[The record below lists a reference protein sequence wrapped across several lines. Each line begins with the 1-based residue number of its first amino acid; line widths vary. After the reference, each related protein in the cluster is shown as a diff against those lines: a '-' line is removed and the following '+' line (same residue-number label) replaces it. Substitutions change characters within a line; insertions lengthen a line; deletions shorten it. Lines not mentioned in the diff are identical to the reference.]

1 MDPTLNRP
9 KANHYSPKVTP
20 SNVPAAPPIGIPK
33 RKCAPPL
40 QPLVVKPVAP
50 ALTELERYTKRFKSS
65 LKIDGDYIANHL
77 QLLKQKAS
85 ASGRPP
91 TISEVLL
98 HDTPV
103 GNAAS
108 KYRSLL
114 QPSPIATNCHPFGP
128 VLDDW
133 KHGVPVDCGPDW
145 SAEHINVAI
154 QRGPHRS
161 ALTPEAL
168 QVFEEDIAY
177 QVSAGFSEV
186 IPLSELLS
194 RNPPNLKISPVAL
207 VPQLNRRG
215 RIILDLSFPVRQN
228 AGRKMG
234 PVLQPSV
241 NSCTRPTAPRLPV
254 KMIGKVLTE
263 LFEYMAEAPP
273 ETDILFSKIDLSDG
287 FWRMVV
293 RDEDKYNFCYVLP
306 Q

>member
-1 MDPTLNRP
+1 MTNYYSPTL
-9 KANHYSPKVTP
+9 TTT
-20 SNVPAAPPIGIPK
+20 NVSSAPPHSFPK
-33 RKCAPPL
+33 RKRITPHLPPL
-40 QPLVVKPVAP
+40 AGKRVAP
-50 ALTELERYTKRFKSS
+50 ALTELERYTKRFKST

-77 QLLKQKAS
+77 QLLKKKSS
-85 ASGRPP
+85 ANGRPP

-114 QPSPIATNCHPFGP
+114 QPSPIVTNCHPFGP
-128 VLDDW
+128 VLEEW
-133 KHGVPVDCGPDW
+133 KQGVTVDCGPDW
-145 SAEHINVAI
+145 SAEHIDVAI

-168 QVFEEDIAY
+168 QVFKEDIAY

-186 IPLSELLS
+186 IPLSELRS

-234 PVLQPSV
+234 PTLQPSV
-241 NSCTRPTAPRLPV
+241 NSTTRPTAPRLPV
-254 KMIGKVLTE
+254 RMIGKVLTE